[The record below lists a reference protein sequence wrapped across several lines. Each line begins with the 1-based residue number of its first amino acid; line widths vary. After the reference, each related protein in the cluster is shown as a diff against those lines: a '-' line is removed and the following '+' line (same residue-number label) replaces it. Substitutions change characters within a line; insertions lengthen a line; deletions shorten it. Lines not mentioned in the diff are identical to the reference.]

1 MEVPCCGGVRNI
13 VDQAL
18 AMAGVAIPVDEKTV
32 TIEGDME

>member
-18 AMAGVAIPVDEKTV
+18 AKAGATIPVGEKTV
-32 TIEGDME
+32 TIEGKLE